1 VIDLTSIFS
10 IYLLFGLGFSMP
22 DLAVM
27 VSCVL
32 DHKFGGTS
40 FTLGIEE
47 ELMICD
53 AETLEL
59 AQGVETIL
67 GDLPEGIRGYV
78 KPELMQSVL
87 EVATLPCA
95 DITEAGDQLRQL
107 RRTVREVAARNGLAI
122 GAAGTHPSAH
132 YDDQQIV
139 DNPRYKELAAELKW
153 IADQE
158 LIFGTHV
165 HVGIDDAEKAIYVAD
180 TLRGF
185 LPLLLGLSSN
195 SPLWQGKTTG
205 MMSSRTP
212 VFRAFPR
219 VGIPPYYGTWE
230 TYSERVEQ
238 MMRGGAI
245 DDYTYLWWD
254 VRPHPNLG
262 TVEIRV
268 FDQQTRVEQTIGFA
282 AFTLALAHRL
292 IQLREDGVPSVDYPH
307 ELIDDNK
314 VRAAL
319 IGIEGELIDFDQG
332 VEVPA
337 EEMAL
342 GLIEDLR
349 EDAQALGCADELAL
363 LTDLVENGTGAR
375 RQLNWLAEHGDIDG
389 LMKEIVAA
397 TDPDD

>member
-1 VIDLTSIFS
+1 MVRDLSP
-10 IYLLFGLGFSMP
+10 GDLGAAAPRKNM
-22 DLAVM
+22 
-27 VSCVL
+27 L
-32 DHKFGGTS
+32 DHKFDGTP

-47 ELMICD
+47 ELMICE

-59 AQGVETIL
+59 AQGIDTIL
-67 GDLPEGIRGYV
+67 GDLPEDLPGEV

-87 EVATLPCA
+87 EVATRPCA
-95 DITEAGDQLRQL
+95 NITEAADQLRQL
-107 RRTVREVAARNGLAI
+107 RRCVREVAARNGLAI

-132 YDDQQIV
+132 YEDQLIV
-139 DNPRYKELAAELKW
+139 DNPRYRELAAELRW

-180 TLRGF
+180 GMRGY
-185 LPLLLGLSSN
+185 LPLLLGMSAN

-219 VGIPPYYGTWE
+219 VGIPPYYGNWE
-230 TYSERVEQ
+230 IYSHRVEQ

-245 DDYTYLWWD
+245 EDYTYLWWD

-262 TVEIRV
+262 TVELRV
-268 FDQQTRVEQTIGFA
+268 FDQQTRVEHTIGFA
-282 AFTLALAHRL
+282 AFAQAVAH
-292 IQLREDGVPSVDYPH
+292 QLSAEFEEGVPSIEYPH

-319 IGIEGELIDFDQG
+319 VGIEGKLIDFDQG
-332 VEVPA
+332 LEVPA
-337 EEMAL
+337 EEMSL

-349 EDAQALGCADELAL
+349 EDARALGCEDELAL

-375 RQLNWLAEHGDIDG
+375 RQLNWLQDHGEIGG
-389 LMKEIVAA
+389 LMREIVAA
-397 TDPDD
+397 SDPDA

>member
-1 VIDLTSIFS
+1 
-10 IYLLFGLGFSMP
+10 
-22 DLAVM
+22 M
-27 VSCVL
+27 VRSVL
-32 DHKFGGTS
+32 DHKFGGTP

-53 AETLEL
+53 AESLEL
-59 AQGVETIL
+59 AQAIEVIL
-67 GDLPEGIRGYV
+67 GDLPEGLPGEV

-87 EVATLPCA
+87 EVATRPCG
-95 DITEAGDQLRQL
+95 DITEAADQLRQL
-107 RRTVREVAARNGLAI
+107 RRCVREVAARNGLAI

-132 YDDQQIV
+132 YEDQLIV
-139 DNPRYKELAAELKW
+139 DHPRYKELAAELRW
-153 IADQE
+153 IAEQE

-180 TLRGF
+180 GMRGY
-185 LPLLLGLSSN
+185 LPLLLGMSSN

-205 MMSSRTP
+205 LMSSRTP

-230 TYSERVEQ
+230 VYSHRVEQ

-262 TVEIRV
+262 TVELRV
-268 FDQQTRVEQTIGFA
+268 FDQQTRVEHTIGFA
-282 AFTLALAHRL
+282 AFAQALARRLALEY
-292 IQLREDGVPSVDYPH
+292 EDGVPSIEYPH

-314 VRAAL
+314 VRAAVV
-319 IGIEGELIDFDQG
+319 GIEGELIDFDQG
-332 VEVPA
+332 LEVPA
-337 EEMAL
+337 EEMTL

-349 EDAQALGCADELAL
+349 GCARELGCEDELVHL
-363 LTDLVENGTGAR
+363 NDLVENGTGAR
-375 RQLNWLAEHGDIDG
+375 RQLNWLQDHGEIGG
-389 LMKEIVAA
+389 LMTEIVAA
-397 TDPDD
+397 TDPDS

>member
-1 VIDLTSIFS
+1 
-10 IYLLFGLGFSMP
+10 
-22 DLAVM
+22 M
-27 VSCVL
+27 VRGVL
-32 DHKFGGTS
+32 DHKFGGTP

-59 AQGVETIL
+59 AQAIDVIL
-67 GDLPEGIRGYV
+67 GDLPEDLPGEV

-87 EVATLPCA
+87 EVATLPCE
-95 DITEAGDQLRQL
+95 DITEAADQLRHL
-107 RRTVREVAARNGLAI
+107 RRCVREVAARNGLAI

-132 YDDQQIV
+132 YEDQLIV
-139 DNPRYKELAAELKW
+139 DHPRYKELAAELRW
-153 IADQE
+153 IAEQE

-165 HVGIDDAEKAIYVAD
+165 HVGIDDPEKAVYVAD
-180 TLRGF
+180 GMRGY
-185 LPLLLGLSSN
+185 LPLLLGMSSN

-219 VGIPPYYGTWE
+219 VGVPPYYGTWE
-230 TYSERVEQ
+230 IYSHRVEQ

-262 TVEIRV
+262 TVELRV
-268 FDQQTRVEQTIGFA
+268 FDQQTRVEHTIGFA
-282 AFTLALAHRL
+282 AFAQALARRL
-292 IQLREDGVPSVDYPH
+292 SLEYEDAVPSIEYPH

-319 IGIEGELIDFDQG
+319 LGIEGKLIDFDQG
-332 VEVPA
+332 FEVPA
-337 EEMAL
+337 EEMTL

-349 EDAQALGCADELAL
+349 ESARELGCEDELVRL
-363 LTDLVENGTGAR
+363 NDLVDEGTGAR
-375 RQLNWLAEHGDIDG
+375 RQLNWLQDHGEIG
-389 LMKEIVAA
+389 VLMTEIVAA
-397 TDPDD
+397 TDPDS

>member
-1 VIDLTSIFS
+1 
-10 IYLLFGLGFSMP
+10 
-22 DLAVM
+22 M
-27 VSCVL
+27 VRGVL
-32 DHKFGGTS
+32 DHKFGGTP

-59 AQGVETIL
+59 AQAIDVIL
-67 GDLPEGIRGYV
+67 GDLPEDLPGEV

-87 EVATLPCA
+87 EVATRPCQ
-95 DITEAGDQLRQL
+95 DITEASDQLRQL
-107 RRTVREVAARNGLAI
+107 RRCVREVAARNGLAI

-132 YDDQQIV
+132 YDDQLIV
-139 DNPRYKELAAELKW
+139 DQPRYRELAAELRW
-153 IADQE
+153 IAEQE

-180 TLRGF
+180 GMRGY
-185 LPLLLGLSSN
+185 LPLLLGMSSN
-195 SPLWQGKTTG
+195 SPFWQGKTTG

-230 TYSERVEQ
+230 IYSHRVEQ

-262 TVEIRV
+262 TVELRV
-268 FDQQTRVEQTIGFA
+268 FDQQTRVDHTIGFA
-282 AFTLALAHRL
+282 AFAQALARRLALEYEEA
-292 IQLREDGVPSVDYPH
+292 VPSIEYPH

-314 VRAAL
+314 VRAAVV
-319 IGIEGELIDFDQG
+319 GIEGELIDFDQG
-332 VEVPA
+332 LEVPA
-337 EEMAL
+337 EEMTI

-349 EDAQALGCADELAL
+349 ESARELGCEDELVRL
-363 LTDLVENGTGAR
+363 NDLVEEGTGAR
-375 RQLNWLAEHGDIDG
+375 RQLNWLQDHGEIGG
-389 LMKEIVAA
+389 LMTEIVAA
-397 TDPDD
+397 TDPDG